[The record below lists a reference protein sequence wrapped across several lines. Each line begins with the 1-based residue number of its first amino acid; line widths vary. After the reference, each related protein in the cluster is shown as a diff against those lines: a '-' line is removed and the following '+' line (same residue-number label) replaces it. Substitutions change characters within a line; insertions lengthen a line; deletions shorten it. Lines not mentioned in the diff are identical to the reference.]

1 MTKTGRADID
11 ILHGPIGRGLF
22 RLAVPIALTQILQQ
36 LFNAVDIAVVGQF
49 SGRGAMAAIGGTS
62 PLIGFIISIGSTVVI
77 AHMIGLNDRPGIGRA
92 VGTSLLLAV
101 TGGLLALI
109 LGEAFA
115 VPILRLMSIP
125 ADTFPLSLLY
135 FRIYLA
141 GIPVILLYNFESAV
155 FRAYGDART
164 PLAALVA
171 AGITNVG
178 LNLFFVCAA
187 IYFMQRDRLRYGRN
201 FFTSAFF
208 VGLSAATRLF
218 GFFFFLLNY
227 PCWF

>member
-1 MTKTGRADID
+1 
-11 ILHGPIGRGLF
+11 
-22 RLAVPIALTQILQQ
+22 
-36 LFNAVDIAVVGQF
+36 
-49 SGRGAMAAIGGTS
+49 MAAIGGTS
-62 PLIGFIISIGSTVVI
+62 PLIGFIISFFFGISIGSTVVI

-141 GIPVILLYNFESAV
+141 GIPVILPSSACL
-155 FRAYGDART
+155 T
-164 PLAALVA
+164 S
-171 AGITNVG
+171 I
-178 LNLFFVCAA
+178 
-187 IYFMQRDRLRYGRN
+187 RY
-201 FFTSAFF
+201 S
-208 VGLSAATRLF
+208 
-218 GFFFFLLNY
+218 
-227 PCWF
+227 P